1 MALSSCLFLFRSFLS
16 FLGADNNAKTF
27 PRVPSLHHP
36 SFTKK
41 KNITT
46 RARTIHTT
54 RFISARVIYIYIYIR
69 RPRRLLCF
77 FLLFGLFLS
86 LSLKRN
92 TTTQNGEERHRR
104 PTTQNTRSTS
114 LRLCSKFT
122 CIDLCAYL
130 SLSLSFALSRE
141 KKRKRRTE
149 EHHHRREAISD
160 ATTVRKKT
168 TKRGKE
174 ERETTDDIIVT
185 SFSKGN
191 WAPPKTVASFCI

>member
-1 MALSSCLFLFRSFLS
+1 M
-16 FLGADNNAKTF
+16 
-27 PRVPSLHHP
+27 PSLHHP

-92 TTTQNGEERHRR
+92 TTPQNGEERHRR
-104 PTTQNTRSTS
+104 PTTKNTHVRRLFVCVLN
-114 LRLCSKFT
+114 LRAL
-122 CIDLCAYL
+122 ICAHISL
-130 SLSLSFALSRE
+130 SLSLLRSHA
-141 KKRKRRTE
+141 RR
-149 EHHHRREAISD
+149 
-160 ATTVRKKT
+160 
-168 TKRGKE
+168 RGKE
-174 ERETTDDIIVT
+174 EQRNTTTDEKRFQTQRPSERRQQREGKKSARRRTT
-185 SFSKGN
+185 SSSPLSRKATGHHQKLSLQILHLGF
-191 WAPPKTVASFCI
+191 